1 MKVRTGGYSPR
12 PGRLQRPVD
21 QVKFLDRRLKSGWEA
36 VRGGRAHM
44 RAADLWGTSVTG
56 GPRPA
61 SSLPVFPPVP
71 SVVRRQP
78 RSPCPKR
85 QEDPGSVH
93 RNRRRAGRDH
103 RRRDPRRRL
112 SLPPAR
118 PRGHR
123 GGTARRLHRR
133 QRRLPDRRRPR
144 GRRVHRRRDGGDPEP
159 LQPGRPHHRLPRQPG
174 TPHRRR
180 RPPRRAHRAGPRRR
194 HRRDPGAQ
202 ALRAL
207 GDRQDLTACRPRPLR
222 RGEGLHHRRRHQ
234 PHRRRR
240 RPRLLHR
247 QPHPHHPRPDHARH
261 QAARRPGQPRGGRHR
276 QVRRAAARH
285 PGGTR

>member
-1 MKVRTGGYSPR
+1 MGGSARRASTHARRRSLGHVRH
-12 PGRLQRPVD
+12 
-21 QVKFLDRRLKSGWEA
+21 
-36 VRGGRAHM
+36 GRA
-44 RAADLWGTSVTG
+44 
-56 GPRPA
+56 
-61 SSLPVFPPVP
+61 P
-71 SVVRRQP
+71 SGVVA
-78 RSPCPKR
+78 
-85 QEDPGSVH
+85 PGV
-93 RNRRRAGRDH
+93 
-103 RRRDPRRRL
+103 
-112 SLPPAR
+112 PAR
-118 PRGHR
+118 PFCRSSTAPESVPEEAGGPGKCSPESSKSWAR
-123 GGTARRLHRR
+123 SPPSRPSTTPVASACAAPWSPRGTARRLHRR
-133 QRRLPDRRRPR
+133 QRRLPHRRRPR

-207 GDRQDLTACRPRPLR
+207 GDRQDLTARRPRPLR